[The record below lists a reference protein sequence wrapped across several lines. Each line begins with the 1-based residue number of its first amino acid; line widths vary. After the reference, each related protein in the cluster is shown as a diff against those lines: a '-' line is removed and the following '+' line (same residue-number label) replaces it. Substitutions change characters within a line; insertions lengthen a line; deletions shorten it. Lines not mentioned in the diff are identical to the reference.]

1 MIGPRFFLR
10 VWCRGAAAPTPEQTS
25 DTAGDGFSK
34 IQQAGVR
41 SALAPRMA
49 LAQGRTGSRGAHSAT
64 RRHATWSQTM
74 RARSQHGSRRLGRRS
89 FPIMFFRR
97 ALKHL
102 LSMTNGYDD
111 TPVRTARAAPRARS
125 AARTD
130 AGRLCAT
137 FLTRPSNDKL
147 GVSKKGLSPLDL
159 PPGLIRTVLSSR
171 EPLRAQISRPAPQ
184 NRYRDAAP
192 LPGFFWLFAIG
203 ELVSNKPCVILAA
216 SWWVSGEGQCR
227 DETR

>member
-1 MIGPRFFLR
+1 MSSGGLGCVAVCPCSWQQEQPGGTRASARHARVHVHGEPAACTHLRPECRRQGEIPVIGPRFFLR

-111 TPVRTARAAPRARS
+111 TPRSEPPGRPRAPALLRG
-125 AARTD
+125 D
-130 AGRLCAT
+130 AGRLCSVWPPQ
-137 FLTRPSNDKL
+137 RR
-147 GVSKKGLSPLDL
+147 SKSSMWLRDVFDPKG
-159 PPGLIRTVLSSR
+159 
-171 EPLRAQISRPAPQ
+171 
-184 NRYRDAAP
+184 
-192 LPGFFWLFAIG
+192 
-203 ELVSNKPCVILAA
+203 
-216 SWWVSGEGQCR
+216 
-227 DETR
+227 

>member
-1 MIGPRFFLR
+1 MIRLNPLYTPVTVRVYGAHMAQLRALTSVPVIGPRFFLR

-64 RRHATWSQTM
+64 RRRAIWSQTM

-102 LSMTNGYDD
+102 
-111 TPVRTARAAPRARS
+111 
-125 AARTD
+125 
-130 AGRLCAT
+130 
-137 FLTRPSNDKL
+137 
-147 GVSKKGLSPLDL
+147 SPALHDEV
-159 PPGLIRTVLSSR
+159 TTT
-171 EPLRAQISRPAPQ
+171 QPQ
-184 NRYRDAAP
+184 NRPRGPAPALLTGAAEKLCGCAGPPQRSRVCSTRCSISVCRRRHAYIRRVYIEYR
-192 LPGFFWLFAIG
+192 
-203 ELVSNKPCVILAA
+203 
-216 SWWVSGEGQCR
+216 
-227 DETR
+227 